1 MSSSIRSCSTAGDR
15 YWAVLD
21 GIFRKTSFLVERR
34 LRSIK
39 NRFRFEERVM
49 DYLSLIEKK
58 IGGEEAEAKIAQ
70 KIEGFHGLLTREAAA
85 KLIASEMKL
94 IEGRVFKASEIKE
107 GDQSVDLAGK
117 IEEIGKLME
126 FPSGAKLR
134 TVVLSDGSGEI
145 PVNFWGEDAVKA
157 GGFHLLDLV
166 ELNKSYMK
174 MGKLNIGYKGG
185 YEVKE
190 KAELLSVSRA
200 LESKGRFCV
209 IGKVN
214 SIEGMKGGNFLFGI
228 TDGENSAPVVLE
240 EMPGRGA
247 QLKEGDSVLLEGVVL
262 SGGKVI
268 VGERARM
275 LLRKNREN
283 IFRGALEGIEFEGA
297 EGFLLVGGERFAVER
312 GTLVKFLNLK
322 GLNEDIDLKMIV
334 DMKMPEIKGRK
345 VWILLEEKEGRKAA
359 VQAELR

>member
-1 MSSSIRSCSTAGDR
+1 
-15 YWAVLD
+15 
-21 GIFRKTSFLVERR
+21 
-34 LRSIK
+34 
-39 NRFRFEERVM
+39 M
-49 DYLSLIEKK
+49 DYLSLIEAKLGK
-58 IGGEEAEAKIAQ
+58 EGAGAKISQ
-70 KIEGFHGLLTREAAA
+70 KIEGFSGLLTREAAA

-94 IEGRVFKASEIKE
+94 IEGRMYKASEVKE

-134 TVVLSDGSGEI
+134 KVVLSDSSGEI
-145 PVNFWGEDAVKA
+145 SVNFWGEDAVRA
-157 GGFHLLDLV
+157 GGFHLLDVV
-166 ELNKSYMK
+166 ELKKSYMK

-185 YEVKE
+185 YEVRE
-190 KAELLSVSRA
+190 KAELLSVSKA
-200 LESKGRFCV
+200 LEQNGRFCV

-214 SIEGMKGGNFLFGI
+214 SIEGIGEGGFRFGI
-228 TDGENSAPVVLE
+228 ADAGRSVPVVLE
-240 EMPGRGA
+240 ALPGRGA
-247 QLKEGDSVLLEGVVL
+247 QLKVGDSVLLEGVAI
-262 SGGKVI
+262 SGGRII
-268 VGERARM
+268 VGGRARM

-283 IFRGALEGIEFEGA
+283 IFRGVLEGIEFEGDDS
-297 EGFLLVGGERFAVER
+297 FLLAGGERFAVER

-334 DMKMPEIKGRK
+334 EMKVPEIKGRK

>member
-1 MSSSIRSCSTAGDR
+1 
-15 YWAVLD
+15 
-21 GIFRKTSFLVERR
+21 
-34 LRSIK
+34 
-39 NRFRFEERVM
+39 M
-49 DYLSLIEKK
+49 DYLALIEKK
-58 IGGEEAEAKIAQ
+58 IGRGEAGAKISQ

-94 IEGRVFKASEIKE
+94 IEGRIYKASEIKE

-134 TVVLSDGSGEI
+134 TVVLSDSSGEV

-157 GGFHLLDLV
+157 GGFHLLDIV
-166 ELNKSYMK
+166 ELKKAYMK

-190 KAELLSVSRA
+190 KAKLLSVSKA
-200 LESKGRFCV
+200 VESKGKFCA

-214 SIEGMKGGNFLFGI
+214 SIEGIKEGNFLFEI
-228 TDGENSAPVVLE
+228 TDGERSVPVVLE
-240 EMPGRGA
+240 ALPGRGA
-247 QLKEGDSVLLEGVVL
+247 QLKVGDSVLLEGVVL
-262 SGGKVI
+262 SGGRI
-268 VGERARM
+268 TVGGRARM

-283 IFRGALEGIEFEGA
+283 IFRGMLEGIEFERDNA
-297 EGFLLVGGERFAVER
+297 FLLAGGERFVVER

-322 GLNEDIDLKMIV
+322 GLNEDIDIKMIV
-334 DMKMPEIKGRK
+334 EMKMPEIKGRK
-345 VWILLEEKEGRKAA
+345 VWILLEEKEGRKSA